1 MVNVKI
7 ALRCLKSRSFWH
19 GFEAAF
25 KLRPPREH
33 RRIAGEIA
41 QDLNRS
47 IELDT
52 SHHIYEVWA
61 EVGKQIEGAANEY
74 GKEPNAGNPT
84 IDRAARVEEQL
95 TLTY

>member
-1 MVNVKI
+1 MVSVKT
-7 ALRCLKSRSFWH
+7 ALRRLKSRFFWD

-25 KLRPPREH
+25 NLRPPREH

-47 IELDT
+47 IELDS
-52 SHHIYEVWA
+52 SHHIYEVWL

-74 GKEPNAGNPT
+74 GKGPNAGTPT
-84 IDRAARVEEQL
+84 IDRAGRVEEQI
-95 TLTY
+95 TLPY